1 MCVFSAYSLGTCP
14 SVIDDHFRNT
24 HIYLAGTIRS
34 VMIKGASS
42 FRKACLCSISVVVC
56 VYLCCCDVHKH
67 VANLISKLSLL
78 VFLVLFTLALTF
90 FFSFTYMKLTNHV
103 QVNKKRRVYGGSMST
118 SSSVYS
124 TYSDS
129 GVGGDW
135 ATSGLVTP
143 IHDHTQAYVNGQ
155 SMLNRILPTR
165 QKEAQAA
172 AIALISNSPQP
183 DMLNP
188 QVPRSMHHHHGE
200 RQRRNHL
207 VRNFPGAYSSD
218 DSSSCFTMTS
228 QSSTSEALF
237 VPRKT
242 TQSVYTES
250 DEPHYPHHQR

>member
-1 MCVFSAYSLGTCP
+1 
-14 SVIDDHFRNT
+14 
-24 HIYLAGTIRS
+24 
-34 VMIKGASS
+34 
-42 FRKACLCSISVVVC
+42 
-56 VYLCCCDVHKH
+56 
-67 VANLISKLSLL
+67 
-78 VFLVLFTLALTF
+78 
-90 FFSFTYMKLTNHV
+90 
-103 QVNKKRRVYGGSMST
+103 MST

-143 IHDHTQAYVNGQ
+143 IHDHTQAYVKGQ
-155 SMLNRILPTR
+155 TMLNQILPTR

-188 QVPRSMHHHHGE
+188 QVQRPMHHHHGE
-200 RQRRNHL
+200 RQRRNHHF

-218 DSSSCFTMTS
+218 DSSSCYTITS

-237 VPRKT
+237 IPRKT
-242 TQSVYTES
+242 TQPVYTES
-250 DEPHYPHHQR
+250 DEPHHLSHHPR

>member
-1 MCVFSAYSLGTCP
+1 
-14 SVIDDHFRNT
+14 
-24 HIYLAGTIRS
+24 
-34 VMIKGASS
+34 
-42 FRKACLCSISVVVC
+42 
-56 VYLCCCDVHKH
+56 
-67 VANLISKLSLL
+67 
-78 VFLVLFTLALTF
+78 
-90 FFSFTYMKLTNHV
+90 
-103 QVNKKRRVYGGSMST
+103 MST

-143 IHDHTQAYVNGQ
+143 IHDHTQAYVKGQ
-155 SMLNRILPTR
+155 TMLNQLLPTR

-188 QVPRSMHHHHGE
+188 QVQRPMHHHHGE
-200 RQRRNHL
+200 RTRRNHHL

-218 DSSSCFTMTS
+218 DSSSCYTITS
-228 QSSTSEALF
+228 QSSASEALF

-242 TQSVYTES
+242 TQPVYTES
-250 DEPHYPHHQR
+250 DEPHHLSHHQR

>member
-1 MCVFSAYSLGTCP
+1 
-14 SVIDDHFRNT
+14 
-24 HIYLAGTIRS
+24 
-34 VMIKGASS
+34 
-42 FRKACLCSISVVVC
+42 
-56 VYLCCCDVHKH
+56 
-67 VANLISKLSLL
+67 
-78 VFLVLFTLALTF
+78 
-90 FFSFTYMKLTNHV
+90 
-103 QVNKKRRVYGGSMST
+103 MST

-143 IHDHTQAYVNGQ
+143 IHDHTQAYVKGQ
-155 SMLNRILPTR
+155 TMLNQMLPTR

-188 QVPRSMHHHHGE
+188 HVSRSMHHHHHGE
-200 RQRRNHL
+200 RQRRNQHL
-207 VRNFPGAYSSD
+207 VRNYPGAYSSD

-228 QSSTSEALF
+228 QSSASEALF

-250 DEPHYPHHQR
+250 DEPHHYSHHQR